1 MGRMPKL
8 DAAHRLAAEI
18 VAVSSESALA
28 ELLAEACA
36 TMGCSWFALSQHV
49 DFLAQPEKGV
59 RVHNYPADWA
69 RWFDEHGLG
78 VNDPVHRASQ
88 RRAAGFLWHEMKA
101 FSRPRRGDRAILA
114 RARRHG
120 IYDGLTIPTHIP
132 GEAHGSVSF
141 AWRRGMSATPEALMF
156 AQSIGAFVFEAARQ
170 LSGKGAANDQPRLT
184 DRQIECLLWAARG
197 KSDSVIGQIM
207 NLRTDTVTEHLRNAR
222 GRYDARSRISLAIR
236 ALFDGTICFG
246 DVAKG

>member
-1 MGRMPKL
+1 MADIMK
-8 DAAHRLAAEI
+8 
-18 VAVSSESALA
+18 VSSADALTDI
-28 ELLAEACA
+28 LAEACA
-36 TMGCSWFALSQHV
+36 AIGCSWFALSHHV
-49 DFLAQPEKGV
+49 DFMAQPQKGV
-59 RVHNYPADWA
+59 RIHNYPAEWA
-69 RWFDEHGLG
+69 RWFDEQGLG

-88 RRAAGFLWHEMKA
+88 QRAAGFLWHEMKS

-114 RARRHG
+114 RARYHG
-120 IYDGLTIPTHIP
+120 IHDGLTIPTHIP
-132 GEAHGSVSF
+132 GEAHGSVTF
-141 AWRRGMSATPEALMF
+141 AWGKGMHATPEALLF

-170 LSGKGAANDQPRLT
+170 LSCRDAGIDAAKGRPRLT

-207 NLRTDTVTEHLRNAR
+207 NLRTDTVSEHLRNAR
-222 GRYDARSRISLAIR
+222 SRYDARSRISLAIR

>member
-1 MGRMPKL
+1 MPKL
-8 DAAHRLAAEI
+8 DAAKRFKAEI
-18 VAVSSESALA
+18 LNVSSKAALA
-28 ELLAEACA
+28 DLLVEACA
-36 TMGCSWFALSQHV
+36 AMGCSWFALSHHI
-49 DFLAQPEKGV
+49 DFLAGSEKGV
-59 RVHNYPADWA
+59 RVHNYPEEWA
-69 RWFDEHGLG
+69 RWFDEQGLG

-88 RRAAGFLWHEMKA
+88 RRAAGFLWHEIPS

-114 RARRHG
+114 RARHHG

-141 AWRRGMSATPEALMF
+141 AWARGSPATPEALMF

-170 LSGKGAANDQPRLT
+170 LSGGTAANDPPRLT

-197 KSDSVIGQIM
+197 KSDSVIAQIM
-207 NLRTDTVTEHLRNAR
+207 KLRTATVSEHLRNAR
-222 GRYDARSRISLAIR
+222 SRYDARSRISLAIR

-246 DVAKG
+246 DIAKG